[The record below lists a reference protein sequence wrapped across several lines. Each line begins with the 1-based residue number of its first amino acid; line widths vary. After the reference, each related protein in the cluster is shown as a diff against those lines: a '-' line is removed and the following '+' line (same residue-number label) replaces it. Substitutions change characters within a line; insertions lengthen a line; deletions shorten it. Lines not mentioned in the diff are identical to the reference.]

1 MKKNQL
7 FLIFSG
13 LALLFATYNYFTKK
27 DDCDRLNSRIQKV
40 IENEQV
46 STDELNEIIKFC
58 EDHRTKLLAC
68 QASLDN
74 PISIEETVKEI
85 IQGKSK
91 KISFEENNLSIN
103 GLKVKLFFE
112 NSGSMKGYDN
122 EQTHELKE
130 TFSSFYNLWEQG
142 QTKEIF
148 IVNDSVRKA
157 RMPFTD
163 IVRGNDIYAKI
174 NNVGNIY
181 QTNFNLIFKEI
192 LKRTDEKTISILF
205 SDLLVSENFSKLKPD
220 GIISDIRAMLMNIF
234 ANYADKKSVLL
245 LKYSADF
252 DGTYTDY
259 SNTHEKHNGKRP
271 FYVVVMGKTEIL
283 QALLKDNVGQKI
295 LATERLQGLHLF
307 SKLLSPA
314 VPKYSVITDDKN
326 EVGSFTKSAQEA
338 ASDNQE
344 VHEIEN
350 VKRRNNTL
358 EIPVVVNFSTFYLPD
373 TSLLNSKNYEA
384 TNGFTVKS
392 VSVEKNERG
401 YTHRVTL
408 KDSPASKLSDET
420 ITVTF
425 EKASELSSWVRAS
438 NTTDDTNKNLPNFA
452 TTSFGLLGIAQGI
465 HDAYKTPNTI
475 YYTFSITLK

>member
-7 FLIFSG
+7 FLILSG
-13 LALLFATYNYFTKK
+13 LVLLYIAYTRFAKK
-27 DDCDRLNSRIQKV
+27 SDCDRLNSRIQKV
-40 IENEQV
+40 IEDKQV

-58 EDHRTKLLAC
+58 EDHRTELIKC
-68 QASLDN
+68 QPSLEN
-74 PISIEETVKEI
+74 PISIEETVKAI
-85 IQGKSK
+85 IQKESK
-91 KISFEENNLSIN
+91 GIVFEDNKLSMD
-103 GLKVKLFFE
+103 GLKIKLFFE

-122 EQTHELKE
+122 NQTHELKE
-130 TFSSFYNLWEQG
+130 TFSSFYNLWGQE

-157 RMPFTD
+157 PMLFED
-163 IVRGNDIYAKI
+163 IVKGNDIYKNISKI
-174 NNVGNIY
+174 GNTN
-181 QTNFNLIFKEI
+181 QTNFSLIFKEI
-192 LKRTDEKTISILF
+192 LKQTDEKTISVLF
-205 SDLLVSENFSKLKPD
+205 SDLLVSQNFSKATAD
-220 GIISDIRAMLMNIF
+220 GIISDTQAMLTNIF
-234 ANYADKKSVLL
+234 DDYSDEKSILL

-252 DGTYTDY
+252 NGTYTDY

-295 LATERLQGLHLF
+295 LATERLQGVHLF
-307 SKLLSPA
+307 SKLLSPE
-314 VPKYSVITDDKN
+314 VPKYNVITDDKN
-326 EVGSFTKSAQEA
+326 EVGSFKKSAQET
-338 ASDNQE
+338 ASGSQE
-344 VHEIEN
+344 IHEIDN
-350 VKRRNNTL
+350 VKRRNEKL
-358 EIPVVVNFSTFYLPD
+358 EIPIVVNFSNFYLPD
-373 TSLLNSKNYEA
+373 TSLLNRKNYEA
-384 TNGFTVKS
+384 TNGFTVES
-392 VSVEKNERG
+392 VTVEKNERG

-425 EKASELSSWVRAS
+425 KKASELSSWVRAS